1 MGLSLVFSICPSVSI
16 CPRVVRRLH
25 GALIISLIAC
35 LSSGPALAQ
44 SRAGDT
50 AGRYAVLRAEDK
62 DTGCMLTLHGG
73 GKAQLA
79 PACRDNGIVIFDPVS
94 WSMDRGRLVLKA
106 RKGHNTKLD
115 RDPQGFWRRDT
126 KDGKPPLALR
136 PM

>member
-1 MGLSLVFSICPSVSI
+1 MGLSLFFSTCPNVA
-16 CPRVVRRLH
+16 RRLH
-25 GALIISLIAC
+25 SVLTISLIAC
-35 LSSGPALAQ
+35 LSGGSALAQ

-62 DTGCMLTLHGG
+62 DTGCMLTLHAG

-94 WSMDRGRLVLKA
+94 WSLDRGRLVLKA
-106 RKGHNTKLD
+106 RKGHNTKFE
-115 RDPQGFWRRDT
+115 RDPHGFWRRDA
-126 KDGKPPLALR
+126 KECAPPLALR